1 MHRTHFRRRSASRIW
16 SIAAGLLSLFATP
29 GKAQVSAHST
39 HHPPAR
45 STTMISTP
53 QTIAAEHRELH
64 EVLGRASRETGALG
78 RAARELEEALAP
90 HFRRE
95 EEIATPPL
103 GLLPA
108 LANGNATTEMRAVLP
123 MTTALEK
130 ELPQML
136 REHGVIRAALQ
147 RFRAAAI
154 AAKRPEYIRFSDHL
168 AAHAKQ
174 EEDILYP
181 AAVLVGRYVART
193 APAN

>member
-1 MHRTHFRRRSASRIW
+1 MTMLTDMRLTVAATLIG
-16 SIAAGLLSLFATP
+16 AGLLALVATP
-29 GKAQVSAHST
+29 AMGQVSAHSA
-39 HHPPAR
+39 HHPAGR
-45 STTMISTP
+45 STTIISTP
-53 QTIAAEHRELH
+53 QSIAAEHRELH
-64 EVLGRASRETGALG
+64 EVLAKGAKESGELG
-78 RAARELEEALAP
+78 RTARELEKALAP
-90 HFRRE
+90 HFMRE

-108 LANGNATTEMRAVLP
+108 LAAGNATTEMRAVLP
-123 MTTALEK
+123 LTTALEK

-136 REHGVIRAALQ
+136 REHESIRAAVQ
-147 RFRAAAI
+147 KFRAAAV

-168 AAHAKQ
+168 AAHARQ

>member
-1 MHRTHFRRRSASRIW
+1 
-16 SIAAGLLSLFATP
+16 
-29 GKAQVSAHST
+29 
-39 HHPPAR
+39 
-45 STTMISTP
+45 MISTP
-53 QTIAAEHRELH
+53 QSVAAEHRELH
-64 EVLGRASRETGALG
+64 QVLSRAAQEGGELGRTAG
-78 RAARELEEALAP
+78 ELEKALAP
-90 HFRRE
+90 HFKRE

-108 LANGNATTEMRAVLP
+108 LASGNATTEMRAVLP

-130 ELPQML
+130 ELPKML
-136 REHGVIRAALQ
+136 REHGVIRAAVQ
-147 RFRAAAI
+147 EFRAAAV

-181 AAVLVGRYVART
+181 AAVLVGRYVARS

>member
-1 MHRTHFRRRSASRIW
+1 MIGTPQ
-16 SIAAGLLSLFATP
+16 SIAT
-29 GKAQVSAHST
+29 
-39 HHPPAR
+39 
-45 STTMISTP
+45 
-53 QTIAAEHRELH
+53 EHRELH
-64 EVLGRASRETGALG
+64 EVLARATKESGELG
-78 RAARELEEALAP
+78 RTARELEKALAP
-90 HFRRE
+90 HLKRE

-108 LANGNATTEMRAVLP
+108 LTTGNATSEMRAVLP

-136 REHGVIRAALQ
+136 REHEVIRAAVQ
-147 RFRAAAI
+147 KFRAAAV
-154 AAKRPEYIRFSDHL
+154 AANHPEYIGFSDHL